1 MIISLIGYMGSGKSH
16 ISKVLSQK
24 THLKLIDLDKEII
37 LKNNM
42 TIPEIFEK
50 RGEIYF
56 RKEERALLEE
66 ILNNEKECILSL
78 GGGTPSYYNNI
89 DLITSQSES
98 VYLRTSVGTLA
109 GRLLK
114 QKQKRPLIAK
124 IADEDLPE
132 FIAKHLFERQVFYGQ
147 AKYTVSTDSKTP
159 EEIAAAI
166 IALVN
171 PLSNP
176 LHH

>member
-24 THLKLIDLDKEII
+24 LQLKLIDLDKEIF
-37 LKNNM
+37 LKNRM

-56 RKEERALLEE
+56 RKQERLLLEE
-66 ILNNEKECILSL
+66 IFDTEKDCILSL
-78 GGGTPSYYNNI
+78 GGGTPAYYNNI
-89 DLITSQSES
+89 ELITQKSES
-98 VYLRTSVGTLA
+98 VYLRSSVKTLTE
-109 GRLLK
+109 RLLK

-124 IADEDLPE
+124 IPDEDLPE

-147 AKYTVSTDSKTP
+147 AKYTVATDAKTP
-159 EEIAAAI
+159 EEIGDEI
-166 IALVN
+166 IALIN
-171 PLSNP
+171 LP
-176 LHH
+176 

>member
-24 THLKLIDLDKEII
+24 LKLKLVDLDKKIS

-56 RKEERALLEE
+56 RKEERAVLEE
-66 ILNNEKECILSL
+66 ILTNEKECILSL
-78 GGGTPSYYNNI
+78 GGGTPVYYDNI
-89 DLITSQSES
+89 KLIIEKSES
-98 VYLRTSVGTLA
+98 VYLRTSVLTLTE
-109 GRLLK
+109 RLLK

-124 IADEDLPE
+124 IPDEDLPE
-132 FIAKHLFERQVFYGQ
+132 FIAKHLFERQAFYGQ

-159 EEIAAAI
+159 EEIVAEI
-166 IALVN
+166 TALF
-171 PLSNP
+171 
-176 LHH
+176 